1 MERREP
7 LYYFLLWPELRGDEV
22 LFKSCMALFG
32 SNGFQFLFK
41 IIIPGETEAFKH
53 VFSQRSSEAT
63 VATPFHFSALEPSR
77 FCDCRLGAVFRR
89 PVMLGHDSR
98 VGNDNV

>member
-53 VFSQRSSEAT
+53 AFSQR
-63 VATPFHFSALEPSR
+63 SR